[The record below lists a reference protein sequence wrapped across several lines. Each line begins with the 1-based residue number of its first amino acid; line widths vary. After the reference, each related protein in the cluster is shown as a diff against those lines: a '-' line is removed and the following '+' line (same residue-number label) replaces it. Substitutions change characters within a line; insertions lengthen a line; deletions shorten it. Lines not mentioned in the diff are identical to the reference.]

1 MRPIDADA
9 LLSKIKEN
17 DYLLYD
23 RLTDTTKPG
32 MFTLGIE
39 YAIRTAPTIIEAE
52 GKAGRWI
59 VQITGW
65 GDMYYECSYCKGAIT
80 LIDGTPEDNFYCYC
94 PHCGARMEE

>member
-52 GKAGRWI
+52 GRES
-59 VQITGW
+59 
-65 GDMYYECSYCKGAIT
+65 DE
-80 LIDGTPEDNFYCYC
+80 
-94 PHCGARMEE
+94 